1 MILLTVTG
9 LFKERRPDKNA
20 EYVRS
25 FQRSLL
31 IVPNNNGFCIRN
43 ELLHV
48 NNASVLQEK
57 CFMNPAQ
64 LAVNQM
70 PVQPNML
77 PTNSMAVAP
86 VVPGAPNDAVK
97 MQMVQAMSQHSNMN
111 IDWSRKCLEE
121 TSWDFNKAGLIF
133 TELHQQNK
141 IPPEAFVK

>member
-25 FQRSLL
+25 FQRSLV

-43 ELLHV
+43 ELLHI

-64 LAVNQM
+64 LNANQM

-77 PTNSMAVAP
+77 PTNSMAAGP
-86 VVPGAPNDAVK
+86 VPGAPNDVLK

-121 TSWDFNKAGLIF
+121 TNWDFNKAGLIF